1 MTGTSAL
8 PPSDGLTGP
17 DLIATETLRLSISLY
32 QDRGERP
39 EIIFDVMFR
48 TILAQMVDSFGPAAT
63 LEYLTACE
71 GFIERAA
78 QALDTNGLSEMSSL
92 GSA

>member
-48 TILAQMVDSFGPAAT
+48 TVLAQLVESFGPAAT
-63 LEYLTACE
+63 LKYLTECQA
-71 GFIERAA
+71 FIERAA
-78 QALDTNGLSEMSSL
+78 QALDSNGLSEMPSK